1 MFIKNEEYT
10 EGKPKTNRSFVNGF
24 YQLTRDLT
32 CPKGTMTK
40 GSIVKAYNEH
50 NGSIKLYDKD
60 NNDITISLEKDADA
74 LCKPIEI
81 LELEETM
88 NLVDDLSD
96 YDFRKTFPIWN
107 VKKKDEDIIKEENIK
122 YSKLKEIKKLMN
134 ESDKLGNIMFGCIYF
149 VLAFFLGVGFFE
161 AITLTK
167 LSLLLLI
174 PVSIP
179 TIISAFLSRKWAKII
194 DKYRLMQREWRNDIE
209 KEIFALEDKLPTPE
223 LTSDKRESINNYF
236 VGNKPYIKKNDDILI
251 PKEKVSFN
259 TETETFA
266 GGLSLTR
273 TVKEQ

>member
-10 EGKPKTNRSFVNGF
+10 EEKPKTKRSFVDGY

-40 GSIVKAYNEH
+40 GSIVKAVEH
-50 NGSIKLYDKD
+50 NGFIKLYDKD
-60 NNDITISLEKDADA
+60 NNDITVSLENDADA

-96 YDFRKTFPIWN
+96 YDFRKTFPIWS

-122 YSKLKEIKKLMN
+122 YPKLKEIKKLMN
-134 ESDKLGNIMFGCIYF
+134 KSDKLGNIMLGCIY
-149 VLAFFLGVGFFE
+149 ATIGFFLGCAFFE
-161 AITLTK
+161 AIMLIK
-167 LSLLLLI
+167 LPLFLLI
-174 PVSIP
+174 PLSIP
-179 TIISAFLSRKWAKII
+179 TLTSVFLCVKWSKLIN
-194 DKYRLMQREWRNDIE
+194 KYRDMQREWRNDAE
-209 KEIFALEDKLPTPE
+209 KQIFALEDKLSIPE

-236 VGNKPYIKKNDDILI
+236 VGNKPKKNDDILI